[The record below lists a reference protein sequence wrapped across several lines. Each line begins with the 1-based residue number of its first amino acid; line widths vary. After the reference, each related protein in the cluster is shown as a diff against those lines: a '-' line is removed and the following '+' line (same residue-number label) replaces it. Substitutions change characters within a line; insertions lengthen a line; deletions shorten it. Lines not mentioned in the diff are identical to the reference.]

1 MCLALRRVRSLRFR
15 LMRSTLIFLGG
26 VTFIGLASLTKGLIA
41 SLTGGL
47 EEEEGTKIVEWGADT
62 EMLSTKPKSVLSD
75 GDF

>member
-15 LMRSTLIFLGG
+15 LMRSTLIFLGR

-47 EEEEGTKIVEWGADT
+47 EEEEGTKFVEGGADT
-62 EMLSTKPKSVLSD
+62 EILSTKPKPVLNT
-75 GDF
+75 